1 MVFFDIF
8 PNKTMNQTMNFSI
21 EDIIT
26 ILKTKGDRQYGG
38 ESVSQLEH
46 ALQCATLAEAA
57 NQNQELI
64 VASLLHDLG
73 HLLPELE
80 KSGNACHN
88 NNDFHEYRAIPYLQE
103 LFSLAVTEPIRL
115 HVQAKKYLCA
125 VDSNYWASLSPASKQ
140 SLQWQGGVFSEK
152 EAKAFIARPFARQA
166 VQLRQWDDLAKVVGL
181 STPDLTHFVPFL
193 TTCVTTRAFLYG
205 LTARR
210 VARQKIINYEHN

>member
-1 MVFFDIF
+1 
-8 PNKTMNQTMNFSI
+8 MNQTMNFSI
-21 EDIIT
+21 EDIID
-26 ILKTKGDRQYGG
+26 ILKTQGNRQYGG

-57 NQNQELI
+57 GKSQELI

-80 KSGNACHN
+80 KSSHDRHN
-88 NNDFHEYRAIPYLQE
+88 NNDFHEYRAIPYLRE

-115 HVQAKKYLCA
+115 HVQGKKYLCA

-140 SLQWQGGVFSEK
+140 SLQWQGGVFSEE

-193 TTCVTTRAFLYG
+193 TTCV
-205 LTARR
+205 
-210 VARQKIINYEHN
+210 KK